1 MHPKVAEAVHQI
13 DAAVFNGD
21 TFENPDDRK
30 ELLEYLDRWCKQ
42 LAHPYHGTKPPVFEE
57 EWAKKE
63 ADGYQY
69 GRDAL
74 ENVKFGFE
82 IAQEA
87 YERGYAREVEA
98 SASVI
103 TIALEIV
110 AARTGLGAAIWLA
123 WQTLRIEE
131 LFAALVIASLIG
143 VSFNAALVRLEK
155 RLVPW
160 HSTPEI

>member
-1 MHPKVAEAVHQI
+1 MHPKVAEAIQQI

-103 TIALEIV
+103 TIALEIEGDV
-110 AARTGLGAAIWLA
+110 DEASQIVERFLDEG
-123 WQTLRIEE
+123 TLQDAVNEHESGCRVTS
-131 LFAALVIASLIG
+131 A
-143 VSFNAALVRLEK
+143 VS
-155 RLVPW
+155 
-160 HSTPEI
+160 S

>member
-1 MHPKVAEAVHQI
+1 MHPKVAEAIQQI
-13 DAAVFNGD
+13 DAAVLNGD

-30 ELLEYLDRWCKQ
+30 EFLVYLESWCKVLSQ
-42 LAHPYHGTKPPVFEE
+42 PFHGTKPPVFEE

-87 YERGYAREVEA
+87 YERGYDREVET

-103 TIALEIV
+103 TIALEIEGDV
-110 AARTGLGAAIWLA
+110 DAASQVVEHFLDEGTLQDAINEHEGGCRVKSA
-123 WQTLRIEE
+123 
-131 LFAALVIASLIG
+131 
-143 VSFNAALVRLEK
+143 VS
-155 RLVPW
+155 
-160 HSTPEI
+160 S

>member
-1 MHPKVAEAVHQI
+1 MMHPKVADAIQQI

-21 TFENPDDRK
+21 TFEVPDHRK

-63 ADGYQY
+63 AAGYQY

-74 ENVKFGFE
+74 ENVKFGFT

-87 YERGYAREVEA
+87 YERGYDREVEA
-98 SASVI
+98 NASII
-103 TIALEIV
+103 TIALEIEGDV
-110 AARTGLGAAIWLA
+110 DAASIIVERFLDEG
-123 WQTLRIEE
+123 TLQDAVNEHESGCRVTS
-131 LFAALVIASLIG
+131 A
-143 VSFNAALVRLEK
+143 VS
-155 RLVPW
+155 
-160 HSTPEI
+160 S